1 MARKSTDWTLFFT
14 ILLMTAFGLIMVY
27 SATSVPTGFRNVEAW
42 MEGPLA
48 HQLTA
53 ALLSFAALQ
62 FIKRQNYLL
71 LKDPVWAFIPLGLV
85 IALLPVAYFMDGR
98 AHRWIRLPHFQFQP
112 SEFAKPALII
122 FVAYFLSKRL
132 GAINSRYTLLP
143 AGLTL
148 LVLAGVVLASDLGTA
163 VALAVPVVA
172 LLYVAG
178 IRRRYL
184 VAAAAMAGVILIAG
198 ILTKPYRLSRVVQY
212 ADPKFEFIDKVDKA
226 GWVRSYIGNSNTTR
240 DPGYQIRQAKIAIGS
255 GGALGLGLMQSRQK
269 LLFLP
274 EAHNDTIYAVIGEE
288 LGLWGASAVLAGYF
302 VIFWRGFRLFWMA
315 REDFGRFLALG
326 ISISLLVQALI
337 NISVVLGMGPAKGIP
352 LPLISY
358 GGSSLLSTMISLGIL
373 LSVSEDAQW
382 LENAC

>member
-1 MARKSTDWTLFFT
+1 
-14 ILLMTAFGLIMVY
+14 
-27 SATSVPTGFRNVEAW
+27 
-42 MEGPLA
+42 
-48 HQLTA
+48 
-53 ALLSFAALQ
+53 
-62 FIKRQNYLL
+62 
-71 LKDPVWAFIPLGLV
+71 
-85 IALLPVAYFMDGR
+85 
-98 AHRWIRLPHFQFQP
+98 
-112 SEFAKPALII
+112 
-122 FVAYFLSKRL
+122 
-132 GAINSRYTLLP
+132 
-143 AGLTL
+143 
-148 LVLAGVVLASDLGTA
+148 
-163 VALAVPVVA
+163 
-172 LLYVAG
+172 
-178 IRRRYL
+178 
-184 VAAAAMAGVILIAG
+184 
-198 ILTKPYRLSRVVQY
+198 
-212 ADPKFEFIDKVDKA
+212 
-226 GWVRSYIGNSNTTR
+226 VRSYIGNSNTTR

-358 GGSSLLSTMISLGIL
+358 GGSSLLSTLISLGIL

-382 LENAC
+382 LENAS